1 MKIKLS
7 PIFKETTPLSAK
19 IDEDKITVNGEVYD
33 FTPLKEGETLPSDA
47 LPEGVFASSIER
59 IEGDIHLT
67 LVLPHA
73 VTAPYETR
81 FPAAYSVAMDVV
93 SGEVPLPP
101 YDEPKAEVLL

>member
-7 PIFKETTPLSAK
+7 PVFKDTTPLSAQVAG
-19 IDEDKITVNGEVYD
+19 DVITINGEVYD
-33 FTPLKEGETLPSDA
+33 FSPLKEGETLPSEA
-47 LPEGVFASSIER
+47 LPDYFVGSIER

-73 VTAPYETR
+73 VNAPHETR